1 MLVCECVFQCMR
13 ACENLP
19 ASHHPQDD
27 TIRGLL
33 DQVRAKMAIGDD
45 EVLKIAIEGPVP
57 FQPGAE
63 ETVGG

>member
-1 MLVCECVFQCMR
+1 MMMMATIMIILQ
-13 ACENLP
+13 LP
-19 ASHHPQDD
+19 TPAKVSQED

-33 DQVRAKMAIGDD
+33 DQVRAKMAIGED

-63 ETVGG
+63 ETVMFM